1 MNIPNHIAFDQIRDW
16 PPGKIAAL
24 PVEELALLLE
34 DVNDA
39 KARLATIENKLR
51 SGLDLKYGPRASEL
65 RKAAGKDTGTV
76 RVTDGN
82 FVIVAELPKK
92 VKWDQLKLATAVRTI
107 VEQWRDDPA
116 QYVTTEYKISEAAY
130 GAWPLVVRKLFEPA
144 RTVEHGRPT
153 FRIEAQEA
161 QSRLR
166 EAQSSRATYKQEA
179 E

>member
-1 MNIPNHIAFDQIRDW
+1 MSNHNRITINQLRDW
-16 PPGKIAAL
+16 PSSKIASL
-24 PVEELALLLE
+24 PIDELSRLSGEIAE
-34 DVNDA
+34 A
-39 KARLATIENKLR
+39 KALVSTIETRFR
-51 SGLDLKYGPRASEL
+51 SGLDLKYGTQAAAARQT
-65 RKAAGKDTGTV
+65 AGKDTGAA
-76 RVTDGN
+76 RVVDGR

-92 VKWDQLKLATAVRTI
+92 VKWDQTKLTAAVRTI

-153 FRIEAQEA
+153 FRIETQDG
-161 QSRLR
+161 
-166 EAQSSRATYKQEA
+166 EA